1 MTLFIIA
8 IVFTLGVS
16 AFCSL
21 LEALLLSTTST
32 DVEELLQTSPRKG
45 TILGRL
51 RTDIED
57 TSSAILSLNTI
68 ANTLGAVI
76 CGGLATI
83 HFGNLLLFSIFMTV
97 GILIFSEII
106 PKNVGVLYRPGLLP
120 WMVYPLWAV
129 CVVMKPFSVI
139 GSTVVRAILRNS
151 PVAATDSDREIIL
164 LARKSAKEG
173 SLTVSESNMI
183 SNTLS
188 LDNVTVKAMM
198 TPRTVVSAYEKN
210 LTVRDIFSQQPNIPF
225 ARFPVFEENID
236 NVIGQVRRR
245 DLLKA
250 KAEDR
255 DNVTVESLMQP
266 IIFIPENGTA
276 DQALRQ
282 FLREHQQ
289 LGVVVDEFGSTSGV
303 LTMEDIIEHIIGQE
317 IFEKDDVA
325 IDMRELARRRQQAAT
340 RQTDGRTITATRQQ
354 Q

>member
-21 LEALLLSTTST
+21 LEALVLSTTSS
-32 DVEELLQTSPRKG
+32 DVEELLQASPRKG
-45 TILGRL
+45 TILGQL

-76 CGGLATI
+76 CGGLATVY
-83 HFGNLLLFSIFMTV
+83 FSSLLLFSVFMTI

-106 PKNVGVLYRPGLLP
+106 PKNIGVLYRPGLLP

-129 CVVMKPFSVI
+129 CIVMKPFSVI

-164 LARKSAKEG
+164 LARKSAKDG

-188 LDNVTVKAMM
+188 LDNVTVKEMM
-198 TPRTVVSAYEKN
+198 TPRTVVSAFDKS
-210 LTVRDIFSQQPNIPF
+210 LTVREIFSEQPNIPF
-225 ARFPVFEENID
+225 ARFPVFEESID
-236 NVIGQVRRR
+236 NVVGQVRRR

-255 DNVTVESLMQP
+255 DNVTVETLMLP

-289 LGVVVDEFGSTSGV
+289 LGVVVDEFGSTAGV

-317 IFEKDDVA
+317 IFEKDDIAV
-325 IDMRELARRRQQAAT
+325 DMREFARRRQRASKSPAGNRSIAAT
-340 RQTDGRTITATRQQ
+340 PRQQ
-354 Q
+354 

>member
-8 IVFTLGVS
+8 IAFTLGVS

-21 LEALLLSTTST
+21 LEALVLSTTTT
-32 DVEELLQTSPRKG
+32 DVEELLQSSPRKG
-45 TILGRL
+45 TILNRL
-51 RTDIED
+51 RSDIEE

-76 CGGLATI
+76 CGGLATVY
-83 HFGNLLLFSIFMTV
+83 FSSLLLFSVFMTI

-106 PKNVGVLYRPGLLP
+106 PKNIGVLYRPGLLP

-129 CVVMKPFSVI
+129 CIVMKPFSTV
-139 GSTVVRAILRNS
+139 GSAVVRAILHNS

-173 SLTVSESNMI
+173 SLTISESNMI

-188 LDNVTVKAMM
+188 LDNITVKEMM
-198 TPRTVVSAYEKN
+198 TPRTVVSAYDKS
-210 LTVRDIFSQQPNIPF
+210 LTIKEIFSQQPNIPF

-250 KAEDR
+250 KAEDK
-255 DNVTVESLMQP
+255 DGVTVESLMHP

-276 DQALRQ
+276 DQALRH

-289 LGVVVDEFGSTSGV
+289 LAVCVDEFGSTAGV

-325 IDMRELARRRQQAAT
+325 VDMREFARRRQRASNNGGDRPAT
-340 RQTDGRTITATRQQ
+340 TTKAQQ
-354 Q
+354 K